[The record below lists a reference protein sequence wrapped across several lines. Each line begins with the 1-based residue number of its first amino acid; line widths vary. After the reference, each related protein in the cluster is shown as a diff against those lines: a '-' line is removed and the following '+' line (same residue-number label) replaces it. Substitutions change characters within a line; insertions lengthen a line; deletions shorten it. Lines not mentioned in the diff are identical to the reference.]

1 MHLPETVEVAI
12 EKSDQ
17 SAKERIEFGFAGPDF
32 DSSMSGLQS
41 LTANSNAK
49 FNASYYANINI

>member
-1 MHLPETVEVAI
+1 MDIPETVEVAM

-41 LTANSNAK
+41 FTANSNA
-49 FNASYYANINI
+49 